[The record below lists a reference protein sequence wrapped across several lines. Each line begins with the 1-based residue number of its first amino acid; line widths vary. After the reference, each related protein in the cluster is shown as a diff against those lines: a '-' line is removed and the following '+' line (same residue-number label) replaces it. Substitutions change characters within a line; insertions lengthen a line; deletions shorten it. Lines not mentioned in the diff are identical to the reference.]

1 MQLKVVVSLN
11 SSLFAD
17 SVTMA
22 DTEDLVKRYRKQN
35 DVEGE
40 EGGGESSYTFKE
52 GVLIEVKNHELDN
65 PYDYE
70 SVARLLISVLRFK

>member
-1 MQLKVVVSLN
+1 
-11 SSLFAD
+11 
-17 SVTMA
+17 MA

-70 SVARLLISVLRFK
+70 SVARLKFLNLNRNENSYFPIARHVLFIFKP